1 MIFSKFPVDPMQ
13 LVYTTYGVWYAD
25 NITSDR
31 LLSSKRGNTKHRTST
46 IEQMATKV
54 SLYRQLHDSRLSD
67 DLSRRKYIPNSELRK
82 IVARDN
88 IITELN
94 KHQKRWSLK
103 RMRQN
108 STSLANRILE
118 SGQKLFV
125 ILVNLRLSRGVKDL
139 LDAGFTDEDLPLSK
153 RGDHLSS
160 AIDRAKSFKWP
171 TEWELENL
179 DDFVEKQWLVL
190 APVFATEGVHRTL
203 APECPLP
210 FVSVVEAQNGPHNVV
225 YKVSVDPSHHEGFE
239 VSTIHLILYMPAENL
254 TNTKKGRST

>member
-1 MIFSKFPVDPMQ
+1 MVCCV
-13 LVYTTYGVWYAD
+13 LT
-25 NITSDR
+25 NLTSDR
-31 LLSSKRGNTKHRTST
+31 RLSSERGNVKSRTSK
-46 IEQMATKV
+46 IDEMATKV

-88 IITELN
+88 IITELH

-108 STSLANRILE
+108 PTSLTNRILE

-125 ILVNLRLSRGVKDL
+125 ILVNLRLSWGVKNL
-139 LDAGFTDEDLPLSK
+139 LDAGLTDKDLPLSK
-153 RGDHLSS
+153 RGSHLSS
-160 AIDRAKSFKWP
+160 SVDPAKSFEWP
-171 TEWELENL
+171 AEWELEDL

-190 APVFATEGVHRTL
+190 APVFATGGAHRAL

-210 FVSVVEAQNGPHNVV
+210 FVTVVEAQNGPRNVV
-225 YKVSVDPSHHEGFE
+225 YKVLVDPSHHEGFE
-239 VSTIHLILYMPAENL
+239 VSTIHLVLYLPAADL
-254 TNTKKGRST
+254 TNTKTG